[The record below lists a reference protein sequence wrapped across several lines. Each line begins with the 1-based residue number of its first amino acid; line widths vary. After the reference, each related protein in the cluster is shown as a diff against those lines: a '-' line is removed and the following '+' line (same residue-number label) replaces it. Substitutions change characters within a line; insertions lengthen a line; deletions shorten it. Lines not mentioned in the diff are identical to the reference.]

1 MTSSMR
7 RLDFLF
13 SIIAAFVLLPAA
25 LAGAPAQDTLPP
37 SFATWTALGPET
49 AVPSGSLPAS
59 PAILQEYGLA
69 DAWTRSYSR
78 RTDALQVIVYR
89 LKDPTGAYGLYSY
102 LRSSGLREG
111 SIHAYPPQLEVFPG
125 NGEFRA
131 YKLSPYAQ
139 KGDFQR
145 ADITDHSVIAPGRAL
160 ILQGSFVLDVLG
172 PSIAGN
178 EAADLQSLV
187 TAVAPKS
194 NAGPYPTLYGHLPHS
209 GFVTDSDCYIL
220 GPAALHESFPPANGD
235 WLGFG
240 SGVEAEVA
248 SYRIN
253 GENLTL
259 LIADFPTPQVATKKM
274 EEWTGFFD
282 VGGLQNGSGKPVVY
296 AKRSLTLVGLVYGAH
311 SQAQAA
317 LILSHV
323 HTGAELT
330 WNEPGFSL
338 SDPNIGSVLV
348 GIIYGTGFLC
358 MFAVVAGLA
367 FGGVRIAVK
376 RLLPGRVFDRGNQ
389 LDVLQLGLGSKPI
402 NSEDFYGIGPTPRP

>member
-1 MTSSMR
+1 
-7 RLDFLF
+7 
-13 SIIAAFVLLPAA
+13 VLLPGVLGGAP
-25 LAGAPAQDTLPP
+25 APAQDTLPAN
-37 SFATWTALGPET
+37 FASWTATGVET
-49 AVPSGSLPAS
+49 AVPSGSLLAS
-59 PAILQEYGLA
+59 PSVLQEYGLA
-69 DAWTRSYSR
+69 DASTRSYSHG
-78 RTDALQVIVYR
+78 TATFQVILYR
-89 LKDPTGAYGLYSY
+89 LKDPTCAYGLYSY
-102 LRSSGLREG
+102 LRSSGLRQG
-111 SIHAYPPQLEVFPG
+111 SIHAYPPALTAFHA
-125 NGEFRA
+125 NGESVS
-131 YKLSPYAQ
+131 YQLSPYAQ
-139 KGDFQR
+139 EGDFHR
-145 ADITDHSVIAPGRAL
+145 ADVTDHSVIAPGRTL
-160 ILQGSFVLDVLG
+160 ILQGSFVLDILG
-172 PSIAGN
+172 PTISGS
-178 EAADLQSLV
+178 EAAGLKSLGA
-187 TAVAPKS
+187 AVAPKS
-194 NAGPYPTLYGHLPHS
+194 NSGPYPTLYGHLPQS
-209 GFVTDSDCYIL
+209 GFVVDSDCYIL
-220 GPAALHESFPPANGD
+220 GPAALHEYFPSANGD

-253 GENLTL
+253 GEDLTL

-296 AKRSLTLVGLVYGAH
+296 AKRSLTLVGLVFKAH

-376 RLLPGRVFDRGNQ
+376 RLLPGRVFDRGDQ

-402 NSEDFYGIGPTPRP
+402 NSEDFYGIGPTSRP

>member
-1 MTSSMR
+1 MR
-7 RLDFLF
+7 KLNFLF
-13 SIIAAFVLLPAA
+13 SIIVAFVLLPAA
-25 LAGAPAQDTLPP
+25 LAGAPGHDILPP
-37 SFATWTALGPET
+37 NFATWTATSPET
-49 AVPSGSLPAS
+49 AVPAGSLLAS

-69 DAWTRSYSR
+69 DAWTRSYSHG
-78 RTDALQVIVYR
+78 TDALQVILYQ

-111 SIHAYPPQLEVFPG
+111 SIHAYPPQLTVFRA
-125 NGEFRA
+125 NGEFVS

-139 KGDFQR
+139 KGDFHR
-145 ADITDHSVIAPGRAL
+145 ADVTDHSVIAPGRAL
-160 ILQGSFVLDVLG
+160 ILEGSFVLDVLG
-172 PSIAGN
+172 PSIAGSQ
-178 EAADLQSLV
+178 AADLQRLV
-187 TAVAPKS
+187 AAVAPKS

-209 GFVTDSDCYIL
+209 GFVSDSDCYIL
-220 GPAALHESFPPANGD
+220 GPAALHDFFPAADGD
-235 WLGFG
+235 WLGFS

-253 GENLTL
+253 GEDLTL

-274 EEWTGFFD
+274 EEWTGFLD
-282 VGGLQNGSGKPVVY
+282 VGGLQNGSGKPVIY
-296 AKRSLTLVGLVYGAH
+296 AKRSLTLVGLIYGAH
-311 SQAQAA
+311 SEAQAA
-317 LILSHV
+317 LILNHV

-358 MFAVVAGLA
+358 MFALVAGLA

-376 RLLPGRVFDRGNQ
+376 RLLPGRVFDRGDQ

>member
-1 MTSSMR
+1 MR
-7 RLDFLF
+7 KLNIVF
-13 SIIAAFVLLPAA
+13 SIIAAFVLLSAPLVA
-25 LAGAPAQDTLPP
+25 APAQDTLPP
-37 SFATWTALGPET
+37 DFANWTATGAET
-49 AVPSGSLPAS
+49 AVPSGSLLAS

-78 RTDALQVIVYR
+78 GTDALQVILYR

-102 LRSSGLREG
+102 LRSSGLRQG
-111 SIHAYPPQLEVFPG
+111 SIRAYPPQLTVFRA
-125 NGEFRA
+125 NGESVS

-139 KGDFQR
+139 KGDFHR
-145 ADITDHSVIAPGRAL
+145 ADVTDHSVIAPGRAL

-172 PSIAGN
+172 PTIAGTQGA
-178 EAADLQSLV
+178 ELQSLV
-187 TAVAPKS
+187 GAVAPKS

-209 GFVTDSDCYIL
+209 GFVSDSDCYIL
-220 GPAALHESFPPANGD
+220 GPAALHDYFPVADGD

-240 SGVEAEVA
+240 SGAEAEVA
-248 SYRIN
+248 NYRIN
-253 GENLTL
+253 GEDLTL

-274 EEWTGFFD
+274 EEWTSIFN
-282 VGGLQNGSGKPVVY
+282 VGGIESAGDKPLIF
-296 AKRSLTLVGLVYGAH
+296 AKRSLTLVGLVYHAH
-311 SQAQAA
+311 SQTQAA

-376 RLLPGRVFDRGNQ
+376 RLLPGRVFDRGDQ

-402 NSEDFYGIGPTPRP
+402 NSEDFYGIGPTSRP

>member
-1 MTSSMR
+1 MR
-7 RLDFLF
+7 RRNFLF
-13 SIIAAFVLLPAA
+13 SIIAAFVLLPAV
-25 LAGAPAQDTLPP
+25 LAGAPAPAQDTLPAN
-37 SFATWTALGPET
+37 FASWTATGVET
-49 AVPSGSLPAS
+49 AVPSGSLLAS
-59 PAILQEYGLA
+59 PSVLQEYGLA
-69 DAWTRSYSR
+69 DASTRSYSHG
-78 RTDALQVIVYR
+78 TATFQVILYR
-89 LKDPTGAYGLYSY
+89 LKDPTCAYGLYSY
-102 LRSSGLREG
+102 LRSSGLRQG
-111 SIHAYPPQLEVFPG
+111 SIHAYPPALTAFHA
-125 NGEFRA
+125 NGESVS
-131 YKLSPYAQ
+131 YQLSPYAQ
-139 KGDFQR
+139 EGDFHR
-145 ADITDHSVIAPGRAL
+145 ADVTDHSVIAPGRTL
-160 ILQGSFVLDVLG
+160 ILQGSFVLDILG
-172 PSIAGN
+172 PTISGS
-178 EAADLQSLV
+178 EAAGLKSLGA
-187 TAVAPKS
+187 AVAPKS
-194 NAGPYPTLYGHLPHS
+194 NSGPYPTLYGHLPQS
-209 GFVTDSDCYIL
+209 GFVVDSDCYIL
-220 GPAALHESFPPANGD
+220 GPAALHEYFPSANGD

-253 GENLTL
+253 GEDLTL

-296 AKRSLTLVGLVYGAH
+296 AKRSLTLVGLVFKAH

-376 RLLPGRVFDRGNQ
+376 RLLPGRVFDRGDQ

-402 NSEDFYGIGPTPRP
+402 NSEDFYGIGPTQRP